1 MSTGTTAPVETTTP
15 ESAPVRIPDVIPAV
29 RAPGWMQTA
38 QFLARPDRF
47 LESNWE
53 RHGDVFTAR
62 IHGFGT
68 GRHLVLAH
76 HDLVEQV
83 YKGSPKALRLGEV
96 ARKPVTPIAGP
107 HSLLALD
114 QPEHLRHRKLL
125 LPPFHGQRML
135 AYAGIME
142 EATQR
147 SLERWPIDTPFPLRP
162 RMADITLE
170 VVMRA
175 VFGVERGERY
185 DELTDVLLRMIEN
198 KLPVS
203 LALVFPP
210 LRRDLGPI
218 HAWSDMTRA
227 KARAGELLYAEITE
241 RRRPG
246 ATEGREDILSMLV
259 DARDADGQGMSDDE
273 IHDELI
279 TMLLAGHETTASAL
293 AWTFDLLLHH
303 PEVLRR
309 LRIELQAGQEDYLDA
324 VVSESLR
331 LRPVVATSQRVVS
344 EPIEIGGHEVELGTT
359 ILCAIWLIHRRADL
373 YPEPLSF
380 RPERFLGQRPPT
392 YEWIPFGG
400 GVRRCIGANFAPM
413 EMRTVLR
420 HIILNAELDPAS
432 PDLERPHNR
441 VVLLAP
447 RNGTMAIR
455 RAR

>member
-1 MSTGTTAPVETTTP
+1 MSTGTTTTI
-15 ESAPVRIPDVIPAV
+15 ESREESRATPVRIPDVIPAV
-29 RAPGWMQTA
+29 RAPGWIQTA
-38 QFLARPDRF
+38 QFLVRPDRF

-53 RHGDVFTAR
+53 RHGDVFAAR

-68 GRHLVLAH
+68 GRHVVLAH

-83 YKGSPKALRLGEV
+83 YKGSPRALRLGEV
-96 ARKPVTPIAGP
+96 AKKPVTPIAGP

-147 SLERWPIDTPFPLRP
+147 SLDEWPIGTPFSLRP

-175 VFGVERGERY
+175 VFGVERGDRY
-185 DELTDVLLRMIEN
+185 DELAQGLLRMIEN

-203 LALVFPP
+203 LGLVFPV

-218 HAWSDMTRA
+218 RAWSDMTRA
-227 KARAGELLYAEITE
+227 KARVEALLYAEIAD

-259 DARDADGQGMSDDE
+259 DARDADGQGMADEE

-303 PEVLRR
+303 PEVLQR
-309 LRIELQAGQEDYLDA
+309 LRTELQAGQEDYLDA

-344 EPIEIGGHEVELGTT
+344 EPIEIGGREMQPGTT

-373 YPEPLSF
+373 YPEPLAF
-380 RPERFLGQRPPT
+380 RPARFLGQRPPT

-420 HIILNAELDPAS
+420 HIVLNAELDPAS
-432 PDLERPHNR
+432 PKFEEPHNR

-447 RNGTMAIR
+447 RNGTMAVR
-455 RAR
+455 RA

>member
-1 MSTGTTAPVETTTP
+1 MSTGTTSTI
-15 ESAPVRIPDVIPAV
+15 ESAEPLPAAVRVPDSVPAV
-29 RAPGWMQTA
+29 RAPGWLQTA

-53 RHGDVFTAR
+53 RHGDVFSAR

-83 YKGSPKALRLGEV
+83 YKGSPQALRLGEV
-96 ARKPVTPIAGP
+96 AKKPVIPIAGP

-142 EATQR
+142 EATRR
-147 SLERWPIDTPFPLRP
+147 SLDDWPIGTPFSLRP

-185 DELTDVLLRMIEN
+185 DELAQVLLRMIEN

-203 LALVFPP
+203 LGLVFPL
-210 LRRDLGPI
+210 LRRDVGPI
-218 HAWSDMTRA
+218 RAWSEMTRA
-227 KARAGELLYAEITE
+227 KARAGALLYAEIAD

-259 DARDADGQGMSDDE
+259 DARDADGDGMSDEE

-303 PEVLRR
+303 PEVLQR
-309 LRIELQAGQEDYLDA
+309 LRRELQAGDEDYLDA

-344 EPIEIGGHEVELGTT
+344 EPFEIGGSTIEPGTT
-359 ILCAIWLIHRRADL
+359 LLCAIWLIHRRADL

-380 RPERFLGQRPPT
+380 RPDRFLGQRPPT

-420 HIILNAELDPAS
+420 HIILNAELEPAS
-432 PDLERPHNR
+432 PELEEPHNR

-447 RNGTMAIR
+447 RNGTMAVR
-455 RAR
+455 RA